1 MSALPENSQERKHI
15 PLATGLF
22 DYFPDALVEVA
33 KLSWEG
39 NEKHNPGEPLHW
51 AREKSNDH
59 RDCILRHFLDAGP
72 TGYSD
77 RRIEHLRALVWRGM
91 AELQLACE
99 GRKEHQNDRIE

>member
-1 MSALPENSQERKHI
+1 MTHLPDGSEERKRI

-39 NEKHNPGEPLHW
+39 NEKHNPGEPTHW
-51 AREKSNDH
+51 AREKSTDH
-59 RDCILRHFLDAGP
+59 RDCLLRHFLDAGP
-72 TGYSD
+72 SGHSNY
-77 RRIEHLRALVWRGM
+77 RIEHLRAIVWRGM

-99 GRKEHQNDRIE
+99 ARRQSGQT